1 MVFLREACSK
11 VASYKM
17 VSCKEAYRK
26 ALSLSVLRLDSN
38 SLGNNSLGN
47 NSLGKLNLGPKG
59 QPLLRQSPRQ
69 AYRELDS
76 DFHFRIPCSVQ
87 PWLRP
92 RLKVTDPAV
101 SAAVVVRR
109 PV

>member
-1 MVFLREACSK
+1 MVFLRAACSK
-11 VASYKM
+11 VVSYKVVSYKV

-26 ALSLSVLRLDSN
+26 VLSLSVLRLDSN
-38 SLGNNSLGN
+38 SLG
-47 NSLGKLNLGPKG
+47 KLNLGPKG
-59 QPLLRQSPRQ
+59 HPLLRQSPRQ